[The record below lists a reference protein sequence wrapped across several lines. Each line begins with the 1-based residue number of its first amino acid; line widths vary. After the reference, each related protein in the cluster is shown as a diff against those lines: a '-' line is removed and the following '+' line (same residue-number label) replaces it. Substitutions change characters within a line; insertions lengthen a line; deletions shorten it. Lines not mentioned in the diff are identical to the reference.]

1 MVYDLPKLN
10 QDVINNLSQS
20 ITSNA
25 FVVVIYNQVPFTKQL
40 LSDCLKMEIKLFLKK
55 IKTGKERKSQFHFP
69 EEHKCKK
76 KKFFMIKL
84 ALFQRSSDDSTFV
97 NSKCYKSN

>member
-25 FVVVIYNQVPFTKQL
+25 FVVVIYNQVLFTKQL
-40 LSDCLKMEIKLFLKK
+40 LSDCLKMEIKLLKK
-55 IKTGKERKSQFHFP
+55 IKTEKERKSQFHFP

-76 KKFFMIKL
+76 NN
-84 ALFQRSSDDSTFV
+84 SS
-97 NSKCYKSN
+97 